1 MKEIIKKMSAM
12 LTIVVVAIIAC
23 VAMTSCD
30 DEPDSEI
37 IYNMGIT

>member
-12 LTIVVVAIIAC
+12 LTIVAVAIIAC

-37 IYNMGIT
+37 IYVVFVT